1 MRNLKNWLIRT
12 FGVFLNLDVD
22 DLCLKP
28 RSEEF
33 SIYVTH
39 LLKGFKNP
47 YDIRRISYFGGSTVY
62 FESYSP
68 TRDAFPFDTKSAD
81 FCMDRIAI
89 EGDSISVWLKPGA
102 ERFNVES
109 LVMQIKTLIE
119 QGTQVLM
126 RENAN
131 TAKTA
136 ESWKNMRDYVAKFE
150 SDK

>member
-1 MRNLKNWLIRT
+1 MKSLKNWLLRK
-12 FGVFLNLDVD
+12 FGKILKLDVD
-22 DLCLKP
+22 DLYLKP
-28 RSEEF
+28 RNEEF

-47 YDIRRISYFGGSTVY
+47 YDIRRISYIGGSTVY
-62 FESYSP
+62 FESYRP
-68 TRDAFPFDTKSAD
+68 TRDAFPFNTNSAD

-109 LVMQIKTLIE
+109 LVIEIKTLIE
-119 QGTQVLM
+119 QGTHELM

-136 ESWKNMRDYVAKFE
+136 ESWKNMKEFVAKVGSE
-150 SDK
+150 K